1 MEDFRKALSDHPGLS
16 TRMAFSRSLLE
27 RVRRAI
33 SAQTTCSKPELCVY
47 AAGSLGR
54 LETGQISDLDVFLFA
69 DRVSRNATERSL
81 TRLEEIVA
89 LSELIQANTQLN
101 LPAFS
106 GDGEYFKIH
115 EVSHLLAGTG
125 TATDD
130 SENLFTT
137 RLLLLL
143 ESKCLANDSL
153 YSSATQRVIE
163 MYLRD
168 GKGRNDYRPLFLMND
183 ILRYWR
189 TVCLNYERT
198 RHDPN
203 KPWWKKNLNLKFSRK
218 LTVFS
223 SVLAILIDHIDEFA
237 KFAPLSAMTPMERLA
252 YSLDKLRDPTLL
264 VEFLVFLDNYEE
276 FLAAKSHAELEE
288 LNSSDAA
295 HFRETAQQFDD
306 FLHSVFA
313 SNQLDRRLVRYLM
326 I

>member
-1 MEDFRKALSDHPGLS
+1 MDAFRVALANHIGLS
-16 TRMAFSRSLLE
+16 KRMAFSRAQLQ
-27 RVRRAI
+27 RVREAI
-33 SAQTTCSKPELCVY
+33 AAQTTCSRPEICIYV
-47 AAGSLGR
+47 AGSLGR

-69 DRVSRNATERSL
+69 DRPTKKDAERSL

-89 LSELIQANTQLN
+89 LSEIVQVNNELK
-101 LPAFS
+101 LPNFS

-115 EVSHLLAGTG
+115 EVSLLLKGTG

-143 ESKCLANDSL
+143 ESKCLANDKL
-153 YSSATQRVIE
+153 YASATERVIE

-168 GKGRNDYRPLFLMND
+168 GKGRADYRPLFLMND

-189 TVCLNYERT
+189 TLCLNYERT
-198 RHDPN
+198 RHDPG

-223 SVLAILIDHIDEFA
+223 SVLAILIDHIDDCT

-252 YSLDKLRDPTLL
+252 HSLDKLDDLALL
-264 VEFLVFLDNYEE
+264 PQYKVFLDNYEE
-276 FLAAKSHAELEE
+276 FLAAKSHAELEALDQPSAE
-288 LNSSDAA
+288 
-295 HFRETAQQFDD
+295 HFRVTAQHFDD
-306 FLHSVFA
+306 FLHAVFA
-313 SNQLDRRLVRYLM
+313 SERLDPKLVRYLV

>member
-1 MEDFRKALSDHPGLS
+1 
-16 TRMAFSRSLLE
+16 MAFSRGQLD
-27 RVRRAI
+27 RVRQAI
-33 SAQTTCSKPELCVY
+33 AAQTTCSRPEICIYV
-47 AAGSLGR
+47 AGSLGR

-69 DRVSRNATERSL
+69 DRPSKKDTERSL
-81 TRLEEIVA
+81 SRLEEIVA
-89 LSELIQANTQLN
+89 LSEIVQVNNELK

-115 EVSHLLAGTG
+115 EVSQLLAGTG

-143 ESKCLANDSL
+143 ESKCLANDAL
-153 YSSATQRVIE
+153 YASATARIVE

-168 GKGRNDYRPLFLMND
+168 GKGREDYRPLFLMND

-198 RHDPN
+198 RHDPA

-223 SVLAILIDHIDEFA
+223 SVLAILLDHIDDCN
-237 KFAPLSAMTPMERLA
+237 KFAPLAAMTPMERLA
-252 YSLDKLRDPTLL
+252 HSLDILGDSTLL
-264 VEFLVFLDNYEE
+264 PAYRVFLDNYEE
-276 FLAAKSHAELEE
+276 FLAAKSHAELEVLDPATAE
-288 LNSSDAA
+288 
-295 HFRETAQQFDD
+295 HFRKSAQQFDD

-313 SNQLDRRLVRYLM
+313 SECLDPKLVRYLL